1 MAINWNARRY
11 TKEEFI
17 EAWNSSLSI
26 AEVARKLD
34 CNKNGSGYSTLKRA
48 ADALG
53 LTKDHMLGQG
63 HLKGKTHNW
72 TPSKPLEEVLV
83 ENNYVSSSGLK
94 KRLFKEGVLTPVCSI
109 CGITEWLGKP
119 APLSLDHI
127 SGDNTDNRLENLR
140 ILCYNCHGQTETFCR
155 GNTRSNS
162 ALKEICPDC
171 GGYKHTDSV
180 RCKDCAPKA
189 RNGKSTR
196 VRAKN
201 PSPSRICPNC
211 GGKKS
216 SLSKMCASCYSSSG
230 KRVETALKHN
240 KTKIEW
246 PSDED
251 LAKMLK
257 ESNYYA
263 LGKKLGVSDNA
274 VRKRCKT
281 RGIVLD

>member
-1 MAINWNARRY
+1 MAVNWNARRY
-11 TKEEFI
+11 TREEFAD
-17 EAWNSSLSI
+17 AWNSSLSI

-34 CNKNGSGYSTLKRA
+34 CNKNGGGYMSLKTA
-48 ADALG
+48 ALDLG
-53 LTKDHMLGQG
+53 LTKDHMTGQG

-72 TPSKPLEEVLV
+72 TPRKPLEEVLV
-83 ENNYVSSSGLK
+83 ENNFVNTSRLK
-94 KRLFKEGVLTPVCSI
+94 KRLIKEGILKPECYI
-109 CGITEWLGKP
+109 CHITEWLGKP
-119 APLSLDHI
+119 APLALDHI
-127 SGDNTDNRLENLR
+127 NGNNSDNRLENLR

-155 GNTRSNS
+155 GNTRNNS
-162 ALKEICPDC
+162 AL
-171 GGYKHTDSV
+171 
-180 RCKDCAPKA
+180 R
-189 RNGKSTR
+189 
-196 VRAKN
+196 

-216 SLSKMCASCYSSSG
+216 SLSKMCSSCYSSSG